1 MLDSWVLAA
10 LIVGMLAV
18 GTMQMAWPVKLT
30 VLKGGLVNPTRV
42 LVAGATSFEAAT
54 IAVVSR
60 PAVASRPATSLV
72 LVPAAR
78 VMLSA
83 LRELLELLSVA
94 LFKLMAKLAL
104 GSRTKLLII
113 LPLD

>member
-1 MLDSWVLAA
+1 VLDSWVLAA

-54 IAVVSR
+54 ITVANW
-60 PAVASRPATSLV
+60 PAIASRPATLLI
-72 LVPAAR
+72 LVPVAK
-78 VMLSA
+78 VML
-83 LRELLELLSVA
+83 LTL
-94 LFKLMAKLAL
+94 
-104 GSRTKLLII
+104 
-113 LPLD
+113 